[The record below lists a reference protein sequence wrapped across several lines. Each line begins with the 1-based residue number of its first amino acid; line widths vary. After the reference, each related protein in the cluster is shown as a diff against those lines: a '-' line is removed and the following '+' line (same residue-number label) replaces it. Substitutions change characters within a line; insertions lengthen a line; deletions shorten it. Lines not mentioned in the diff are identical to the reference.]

1 MAHTYVSAVVPATA
15 EAVWQV
21 VRPFDG
27 LSRWYPA
34 IASSV
39 LEKGGPAEIGALR
52 RLRFAGGDT
61 EVLERLTALDD
72 ARRTFTYELVEHPF
86 PVRRSVSTLRV
97 LPVVDSGEA
106 FVEWWAESEEDTGD
120 AAGVQALVEELYG
133 HGLTALRHHF
143 TVGSPVPDAAAG

>member
-1 MAHTYVSAVVPATA
+1 MARTYVSTVVPAPA
-15 EAVWQV
+15 DAVWEV

-27 LSRWYPA
+27 LPLWHPA

-39 LEKGGPAEIGALR
+39 LEEGGPASVGALR
-52 RLRFAGGDT
+52 RLRFADGDT

-97 LPVVDSGEA
+97 LPVVDTDEA
-106 FVEWWAESEEDTGD
+106 FVEWSAESEEDATD
-120 AAGVQALVEELYG
+120 TAGARALVEQLYG
-133 HGLTALRHHF
+133 SGLAALRQRF
-143 TVGSPVPDAAAG
+143 AVDGPAPDPAAG